1 VALNKKRHLLLWYS
15 GINQKPLPQRRG
27 AFSMINEK
35 QSNEQLPNELSAIFS
50 ELQIS
55 KHLRD
60 AGIRKNFGFSC
71 AYLFQLIFS
80 LIFHQKN
87 WFALVTSKKSELFPG
102 KDTVYRFLNHSKFAW
117 RTFLLHVSAT
127 TIQKVNVLT
136 SKDRPKVFIIDD
148 STFHRNRSKNVEL
161 LARCFDHAS
170 TKMRFYKGFRML
182 TLGWSDGHTF
192 MPIDFSLLSSKTS
205 SINGINVEVDK
216 RCSGYKRR
224 TEALQSA
231 PDQIPAMIDRALSK
245 GIEASY
251 VLMDTWFTQQ
261 PLIKAIVDQGLD
273 VIGMVK
279 NAKQRYNVNGQ
290 MLSLKQLYRYALP
303 LKGKKGLLRAITT
316 TMANGIPVKVVF
328 VQNRNKKSEWLAIL
342 STDCTLSE
350 QEIVRIYGIRW
361 DIEVFFKTT
370 KSLLCLQKEFQGRS
384 YDLLISHT
392 TIVFTRYIVLS
403 WQNRC
408 HTDERTLGGLF
419 YDLCDEVNELDWAV
433 ALQQLIEL
441 LQDVLKKTNKQT
453 QQLLKKQLSQWVAG
467 LPSYIKAYL
476 PNLGCES

>member
-1 VALNKKRHLLLWYS
+1 ML
-15 GINQKPLPQRRG
+15 
-27 AFSMINEK
+27 
-35 QSNEQLPNELSAIFS
+35 
-50 ELQIS
+50 
-55 KHLRD
+55 
-60 AGIRKNFGFSC
+60 
-71 AYLFQLIFS
+71 
-80 LIFHQKN
+80 
-87 WFALVTSKKSELFPG
+87 
-102 KDTVYRFLNHSKFAW
+102 
-117 RTFLLHVSAT
+117 
-127 TIQKVNVLT
+127 
-136 SKDRPKVFIIDD
+136 IIDD
-148 STFHRNRSKNVEL
+148 STFDRNRSKNVEL

-170 TKMRFYKGFRML
+170 LKMRFYKGFRML

-192 MPIDFSLLSSKTS
+192 MPVDFSLLSSKTS
-205 SINGINVEVDK
+205 SINGINEEIDK

-224 TEALQSA
+224 FEALQTA
-231 PDQIPAMIDRALSK
+231 PEQIPAMIERALSN
-245 GIEASY
+245 GVEASY

-261 PLIKAIVDQGLD
+261 PLIQAIVKQGLD

-279 NAKQRYNVNGQ
+279 NAKQRYQIDGQ
-290 MLSLKQLYRYALP
+290 MVSLKELYRSASP
-303 LKGKKGLLRAITT
+303 LQGKKGLLRSITT
-316 TMANGIPVKVVF
+316 TMKNGVPVKVVF

-342 STDCTLSE
+342 STDCTLFE
-350 QEIVRIYGIRW
+350 QDIVRIYGIRW

-370 KSLLCLQKEFQGRS
+370 KSLLRLQKEFQGRS

-453 QQLLKKQLSQWVAG
+453 QQLLKNQLSQWIAG
-467 LPSYIKAYL
+467 LPSSIRTYL
-476 PNLGCES
+476 PNFVC

>member
-1 VALNKKRHLLLWYS
+1 
-15 GINQKPLPQRRG
+15 
-27 AFSMINEK
+27 MIKEK
-35 QSNEQLPNELSAIFS
+35 HSNEQLPNELSAVLS
-50 ELQIS
+50 ELQLS
-55 KHLRD
+55 KHLRK
-60 AGIRKNFGFSC
+60 AGIRKSFGFSC
-71 AYLFQLIFS
+71 AYLFQLVFC

-87 WFALVTSKKSELFPG
+87 WFALVTSKKKDRFPG
-102 KDTVYRFLNHSKFAW
+102 KDTIYRFLNHSKFAW
-117 RTFLLHVSAT
+117 RTFLLHFSAA
-127 TIQKVNVLT
+127 TIQKVSVLT
-136 SKDRPKVFIIDD
+136 SKDRPKVLIIDD
-148 STFHRNRSKNVEL
+148 STFDRNRSKNVEL

-170 TKMRFYKGFRML
+170 LKMRFYKGFRML

-205 SINGINVEVDK
+205 PINGINEGIDK
-216 RCSGYKRR
+216 RCSGYRR
-224 TEALQSA
+224 RVEALQSA
-231 PDQIPAMIDRALSK
+231 PDQIPAMIERALSN

-261 PLIKAIVDQGLD
+261 PLIQAIVEQGLD

-279 NAKQRYNVNGQ
+279 NAKQRYQVAGQ
-290 MLSLKQLYRYALP
+290 MVSLKELYRSASP
-303 LKGKKGLLRAITT
+303 LQGKKGLLRSITT
-316 TMANGIPVKVVF
+316 TMKNGVPVKVVF

-370 KSLLCLQKEFQGRS
+370 KSLLRLQKEFQGRS

-392 TIVFTRYIVLS
+392 TIVFTRNIVLS

-433 ALQQLIEL
+433 ALQQLIEF
-441 LQDVLKKTNKQT
+441 LQDVLKKTN
-453 QQLLKKQLSQWVAG
+453 
-467 LPSYIKAYL
+467 
-476 PNLGCES
+476 N